1 MGLAFGEAP
10 TYFFILSRWERWHA
24 LAVERATCLRSRL
37 RLWTWIFIVGL
48 AASGLTAIPIQTQF
62 DLLAQVLGS
71 DFRDDGWMPAFA
83 AEWLATAYSGVSK
96 TSAQAPFVWYGTDW
110 LAFGH
115 LAIALAFVGAL
126 KDPVRNRWLYDF
138 GLLACAAVIPWA
150 LVFGALRGIPFW
162 WRCIDCSFGV
172 FGAIP
177 LWLCR
182 RWALELELE
191 FKQSQQPEN

>member
-1 MGLAFGEAP
+1 M
-10 TYFFILSRWERWHA
+10 
-24 LAVERATCLRSRL
+24 ERAAYLRIRL

-62 DLLAQVLGS
+62 DWLARVLGS
-71 DFRDDGWMPAFA
+71 DFRGDGWVPAFA
-83 AEWLATAYSGVSK
+83 AEWLRTAFAGVSR

-115 LAIALAFVGAL
+115 LAIALSFVGAL

-150 LVFGALRGIPFW
+150 LVFGALRGIPLW

-182 RWALELELE
+182 KWTLELEAKGTRKRE
-191 FKQSQQPEN
+191 D

>member
-1 MGLAFGEAP
+1 M
-10 TYFFILSRWERWHA
+10 
-24 LAVERATCLRSRL
+24 ERAACLRSRL
-37 RLWTWIFIVGL
+37 RLWSWIFIVGL

-62 DLLAQVLGS
+62 DLLARVLGS
-71 DFRDDGWMPAFA
+71 DFRGAGWMPVFA
-83 AEWLATAYSGVSK
+83 ADWLTTAYIGVSK
-96 TSAQAPFVWYGTDW
+96 TAAQAPFVWYGTDW

-115 LAIALAFVGAL
+115 LAIALSFVGAL

-150 LVFGALRGIPFW
+150 LVFGALRGIPLW

-182 RWALELELE
+182 RWALELEVMGTGKRE
-191 FKQSQQPEN
+191 D